1 MLDILGENG
10 TIKIQKQDG
19 TDFAVIDNTTQE
31 DENGDIIINYEE
43 KQNNIKIITSK
54 PQKEGTITFYNNKAV
69 LLDTE
74 YDKELLKQINILETQ
89 TTIQT
94 NRSSETIKN
103 QIKMLDTST
112 KAELEINKENLS
124 TLEKNKDVKII
135 TTLKTNGMQYDL
147 YQNPTISLELPEE
160 IEEIKVISI
169 DKLYDDELNIKSA
182 RLIEENGKKYIN
194 IEFEG
199 NQTKFGN
206 GIQDGMQIVITC
218 DITLK
223 KESPTKQ
230 SELILRY
237 TNQNREE
244 GNIQEERLKLNIVS
258 KYGVLLY
265 NKIEENNQRL
275 VETIDDKQKEQ
286 EIKVNKETKRIK
298 GQISVI
304 NNYSQNVENI
314 IIEGNVDE
322 NKSATINEITTNI
335 ENAKIEYSKNQK
347 AYKITIDQNSI
358 EPAQSVLV
366 GYNLSIPGQ
375 ISEDIMSNVN
385 VSYNYLGKEEEQS
398 SNILL
403 KASPDESLKDVTTNP
418 IEGLETKV
426 KAVVG
431 DKQINSEDTVKT
443 GEMIS
448 YEITITNNTGVDI
461 QNLKVKA
468 NQTNALLYDLQEIS
482 LSNPELGE
490 TDVKEHIYQEQQ
502 TDEKIFD
509 VIDNLPNGASITL
522 NYKEIIQDT
531 EEEKTEAKLTFELNN
546 TQEEVVFMEN
556 DIEKAKLQLLM
567 EYINT
572 EETPIYSSTIFE
584 TKLKIKNMSDET
596 VNNTIVE
603 VTLSDLLDVEKIS
616 TLSFDESK
624 IEILEQEKNK
634 LKLKINWLNAE
645 EATEIK
651 IVPFT
656 DSLSFEQEKDEISI
670 IAKATTEDAKV
681 YTSNLLKKELLQGQT
696 HMEISQTSNIENG
709 SYIKTGDNI
718 KFEITVTNHDE
729 EARNVK
735 IEDVLS
741 NAFIIQSVKL
751 QTKNKEEDIT
761 EEVVQNRFVHTGQIE
776 GNSQIIVKIDSIVDT
791 AQITSD
797 TVKNIASIEY
807 NSIHKD
813 TEEIIFKV
821 KENEEPVDPENPEKP
836 TDPENPSNPEDP
848 DNPGGDNNDEESTKY
863 KLSGAVWLDENKNGT
878 KDPQENLMSD
888 VKVRLVDLEGNFV
901 KDENNNVIEKT
912 TSADG
917 KYEFEVKNGQYSV
930 IFMYDSQTYDITQY
944 QKTNVDESNNS
955 DANEKTITIDN
966 KEQKVALTDKITIL
980 NNDKENIDLGLIE
993 KQKFD
998 LSLEKYVSKIIVQNK
1013 KETKSEEY
1021 KHGDLPKI
1029 EIHSKQFDGSTV
1041 LIEYKIVVKN
1051 EGELEGYVNDIIDY
1065 IPTGYKF
1072 NSELNKDWYMGTD
1085 GNVHTNSL
1093 SKEKIEVGQTKEITL
1108 ILTKTLNSEDT
1119 VMVVN
1124 TAEVGESISTT
1135 GVTDYDSVAGNR
1147 KEGEDDI
1154 STANAIISVS
1164 TGIEETVGIV
1174 AIIITIIAL
1183 SIYVYIIK
1191 RRR

>member
-275 VETIDDKQKEQ
+275 VETVDDKQKEQ
-286 EIKVNKETKRIK
+286 EIKVNKETKTIK

-335 ENAKIEYSKNQK
+335 ENAKIEYSQNQK

-431 DKQINSEDTVKT
+431 DKQINS
-443 GEMIS
+443 
-448 YEITITNNTGVDI
+448 
-461 QNLKVKA
+461 
-468 NQTNALLYDLQEIS
+468 
-482 LSNPELGE
+482 
-490 TDVKEHIYQEQQ
+490 
-502 TDEKIFD
+502 
-509 VIDNLPNGASITL
+509 
-522 NYKEIIQDT
+522 
-531 EEEKTEAKLTFELNN
+531 
-546 TQEEVVFMEN
+546 
-556 DIEKAKLQLLM
+556 
-567 EYINT
+567 
-572 EETPIYSSTIFE
+572 
-584 TKLKIKNMSDET
+584 
-596 VNNTIVE
+596 
-603 VTLSDLLDVEKIS
+603 
-616 TLSFDESK
+616 
-624 IEILEQEKNK
+624 
-634 LKLKINWLNAE
+634 
-645 EATEIK
+645 
-651 IVPFT
+651 
-656 DSLSFEQEKDEISI
+656 
-670 IAKATTEDAKV
+670 
-681 YTSNLLKKELLQGQT
+681 
-696 HMEISQTSNIENG
+696 
-709 SYIKTGDNI
+709 
-718 KFEITVTNHDE
+718 
-729 EARNVK
+729 
-735 IEDVLS
+735 
-741 NAFIIQSVKL
+741 
-751 QTKNKEEDIT
+751 
-761 EEVVQNRFVHTGQIE
+761 
-776 GNSQIIVKIDSIVDT
+776 
-791 AQITSD
+791 
-797 TVKNIASIEY
+797 
-807 NSIHKD
+807 
-813 TEEIIFKV
+813 
-821 KENEEPVDPENPEKP
+821 
-836 TDPENPSNPEDP
+836 
-848 DNPGGDNNDEESTKY
+848 
-863 KLSGAVWLDENKNGT
+863 
-878 KDPQENLMSD
+878 
-888 VKVRLVDLEGNFV
+888 
-901 KDENNNVIEKT
+901 
-912 TSADG
+912 
-917 KYEFEVKNGQYSV
+917 
-930 IFMYDSQTYDITQY
+930 
-944 QKTNVDESNNS
+944 
-955 DANEKTITIDN
+955 
-966 KEQKVALTDKITIL
+966 
-980 NNDKENIDLGLIE
+980 
-993 KQKFD
+993 
-998 LSLEKYVSKIIVQNK
+998 
-1013 KETKSEEY
+1013 
-1021 KHGDLPKI
+1021 
-1029 EIHSKQFDGSTV
+1029 
-1041 LIEYKIVVKN
+1041 
-1051 EGELEGYVNDIIDY
+1051 
-1065 IPTGYKF
+1065 
-1072 NSELNKDWYMGTD
+1072 
-1085 GNVHTNSL
+1085 
-1093 SKEKIEVGQTKEITL
+1093 
-1108 ILTKTLNSEDT
+1108 
-1119 VMVVN
+1119 
-1124 TAEVGESISTT
+1124 
-1135 GVTDYDSVAGNR
+1135 
-1147 KEGEDDI
+1147 
-1154 STANAIISVS
+1154 
-1164 TGIEETVGIV
+1164 
-1174 AIIITIIAL
+1174 
-1183 SIYVYIIK
+1183 
-1191 RRR
+1191 